1 MDGQNGFLA
10 RQDASW
16 TCLFDRHPNQLKAG
30 AFVAVTGGLFSD
42 ALAELFRKICSGS
55 PISSSWLRDPDQA
68 NVGQA
73 VLFLRPAEIR
83 TELFR

>member
-42 ALAELFRKICSGS
+42 ALAELFRKAIFIEN
-55 PISSSWLRDPDQA
+55 ISRYRGVTHLYGDFAQD
-68 NVGQA
+68 
-73 VLFLRPAEIR
+73 
-83 TELFR
+83 